1 MRFKFVIVLSVLF
14 ILVPIAVS
22 AGELAA
28 PAAPDNA
35 ASAMHTVEDI
45 YNRLDKGTVTEKRT
59 GAFTGPEAAP
69 AATGHSL
76 DDVMDKAPA
85 LDDTDGA
92 APADVKTG
100 KKFWGLRNDGWALQT
115 GTLEDTGG
123 SSYPAPVEKTG
134 DSADGDKGV
143 AWPDPRFTVNDNGTP
158 DDASDDT
165 VTDNLTGLMWTK
177 NANMA
182 GEDKAWEDAKSYCDS
197 LSHANYDDW
206 RLPNRNELLSLIDLG
221 KGYPALPEGH
231 PFSDVQNY
239 YWSSTAYSV
248 DTSYAWFVFL
258 YDGFVYLDA
267 KAGPGAVW
275 PVRGGQ

>member
-1 MRFKFVIVLSVLF
+1 MRFKFVIVLSVLCTF
-14 ILVPIAVS
+14 IPMAAF

-28 PAAPDNA
+28 PAAPDDAN
-35 ASAMHTVEDI
+35 SAMHTIGDI
-45 YNRLDKGTVTEKRT
+45 YDRLDKGTVTEKRT

-134 DSADGDKGV
+134 DSTDGGNGV
-143 AWPDPRFTVNDNGTP
+143 AWPDPRFTDNG
-158 DDASDDT
+158 DET

-177 NANMA
+177 DANMA
-182 GEDKAWEDAKSYCDS
+182 EKTWEEAKTYCED
-197 LSHANYDDW
+197 LSHAGHNDW
-206 RLPNRNELLSLIDLG
+206 RLPNVNELSSLIDRG
-221 KGYPALPEGH
+221 KANPALPEGH
-231 PFSDVQNY
+231 LFSDVQNF
-239 YWSSTAYSV
+239 YWSSTAYS
-248 DTSYAWFVFL
+248 DGTSFAWGVYL
-258 YDGFVYLDA
+258 GDGFVSIVD
-267 KAGPGAVW
+267 KTGSDTVW